1 MPSNKK
7 LLQAAAGNAGE
18 SLYVEDV
25 FSTNVYTGNGSTQT
39 ITNGIDLAG
48 EGGLVWTKRRSGSL
62 NHFLV
67 TTDIATNQ
75 YLSTDLTSASG
86 TTTTLLT
93 PASDGFAFSSNT
105 LVNANTASQVAWT
118 FRKAE
123 KFFDVVTYTGTGS
136 ERTVSHNLGA
146 VPRIMIIKKTNGTGG
161 WWVYS
166 KDWVDA
172 NSGSLGVALNL
183 SNGDAG
189 LTGYDTDFFWGANPT
204 DSVFSV
210 GTYNG
215 TNGNTDTF
223 VAYLFASDAGGFGDD
238 GTENIIKCG
247 SYTGNGSAD
256 GPTIDCGFEPQ
267 WLLIRNTSN
276 GGNWVLMDAMRGM
289 PVGDEAAVLVPN
301 ASGAESGYANLWGV
315 DLQATGFKV
324 NVSQIQIN
332 ESGGTMIYIAIRRP
346 MKTPEAGT
354 EVFQTVTYTGNGS
367 TTDREIDS
375 GKSWKTD
382 LHIHWNRTYGAFNA
396 GASTVSAP
404 VFDSLRG
411 YESSS
416 TSSSVNGLATFSSA
430 AEASTVSGIGFK
442 NFPDFTVNY
451 TSGNMN
457 EVNINM
463 LAWQFKRATGF
474 MDVVAYSGDGAV
486 RTVPHN
492 LGVVPELMIV
502 KKRNAVKNWYVYS
515 AADSTKYLYLNG
527 TNAFVTGSA
536 EQIFGND
543 STTVAPTSSVFS
555 LGSQAAVNGSGDTFI
570 NYLFASVAGVSKVG
584 SYTGTGSDLNVDCG
598 FSAGARF
605 ILIKRTDST
614 GDWYVWDSERGIV
627 AGNDPYLL
635 INSSAAEVTN
645 TDYIDP
651 LSSGFTVTS
660 SAPAGLN
667 ASGGSYIF
675 LAIA

>member
-1 MPSNKK
+1 M
-7 LLQAAAGNAGE
+7 
-18 SLYVEDV
+18 
-25 FSTNVYTGNGSTQT
+25 
-39 ITNGIDLAG
+39 
-48 EGGLVWTKRRSGSL
+48 
-62 NHFLV
+62 
-67 TTDIATNQ
+67 
-75 YLSTDLTSASG
+75 
-86 TTTTLLT
+86 
-93 PASDGFAFSSNT
+93 
-105 LVNANTASQVAWT
+105 
-118 FRKAE
+118 
-123 KFFDVVTYTGTGS
+123 
-136 ERTVSHNLGA
+136 
-146 VPRIMIIKKTNGTGG
+146 
-161 WWVYS
+161 
-166 KDWVDA
+166 
-172 NSGSLGVALNL
+172 
-183 SNGDAG
+183 
-189 LTGYDTDFFWGANPT
+189 
-204 DSVFSV
+204 
-210 GTYNG
+210 
-215 TNGNTDTF
+215 
-223 VAYLFASDAGGFGDD
+223 
-238 GTENIIKCG
+238 
-247 SYTGNGSAD
+247 
-256 GPTIDCGFEPQ
+256 
-267 WLLIRNTSN
+267 
-276 GGNWVLMDAMRGM
+276 VL
-289 PVGDEAAVLVPN
+289 
-301 ASGAESGYANLWGV
+301 
-315 DLQATGFKV
+315 
-324 NVSQIQIN
+324 
-332 ESGGTMIYIAIRRP
+332 
-346 MKTPEAGT
+346 
-354 EVFQTVTYTGNGS
+354 
-367 TTDREIDS
+367 
-375 GKSWKTD
+375 
-382 LHIHWNRTYGAFNA
+382 
-396 GASTVSAP
+396 
-404 VFDSLRG
+404 
-411 YESSS
+411 
-416 TSSSVNGLATFSSA
+416 
-430 AEASTVSGIGFK
+430 K